1 MANFTIFGS
10 FWVVFVFLTRFFR
23 FLGGFQI
30 FFGHWASWGVTTG
43 QFTILHFFHF
53 LIFLAVFGFLARFWD
68 FGFSGDLGP
77 FGSASE
83 L

>member
-1 MANFTIFGS
+1 MKNGQFYDFLPFLGRFCIFDP
-10 FWVVFVFLTRFFR
+10 FFR

-53 LIFLAVFGFLARFWD
+53 LIFLVVFGLLARFWD
-68 FGFSGDLGP
+68 FGFSGDLGT
-77 FGSASE
+77 FWE
-83 L
+83 C